1 MKRQGRK
8 PDGSRALT
16 SAEKMQRQ
24 RAFDRIR
31 KEELEKN
38 GCKKIEIG
46 LPPIYWLALR
56 ESLCKAEPDTLED
69 VFLVNGQ
76 ICLAIERFIEEHAEF
91 QPDSTV
97 AKLFNS
103 EHWKPAKQLDFE
115 VAYIHTKLGVREF
128 IMDQNERISNEQI
141 KQTTSHN

>member
-1 MKRQGRK
+1 MKKQGRK
-8 PDGSRALT
+8 PDGVRALT

-31 KEELEKN
+31 KEELERN
-38 GCKKIEIG
+38 GCKQVEIG

-69 VFLVNGQ
+69 AYLINGQ
-76 ICLAIERFIEEHAEF
+76 ICLAIEEFVERRAEIH
-91 QPDSTV
+91 PSSTL

-103 EHWKPAKQLDFE
+103 EHWKPANQLDFE
-115 VAYIHTKLGVREF
+115 VSYIHTKLSISKF
-128 IMDQNERISNEQI
+128 IMDQNERISNE
-141 KQTTSHN
+141 HNTNLAK